1 MSHNYTSQS
10 ASWYANLRPTNSAI
24 STFAKFNRALAE
36 LVGCLLEENT
46 AKDKTIK
53 MLQTQIQNLEEKRS
67 TPEKQTQPEPQLVA
81 IALNLAKRQGIKDRP
96 YFKGMANDEIRGWI
110 AQHSPKQEINWEQNS
125 LDSSQ
130 SAYWLA

>member
-1 MSHNYTSQS
+1 MLPQKEP
-10 ASWYANLRPTNSAI
+10 LR
-24 STFAKFNRALAE
+24 LLVE
-36 LVGCLLEENT
+36 LLNHPHGLDIAHIVCQLHQ
-46 AKDKTIK
+46 D
-53 MLQTQIQNLEEKRS
+53 TQR
-67 TPEKQTQPEPQLVA
+67 QTQPEPRFVA
-81 IALNLAKRQGIKDRP
+81 IALSLAKRQGIKDPP

>member
-10 ASWYANLRPTNSAI
+10 ASLYANLRPTKSAI
-24 STFAKFNRALAE
+24 STFAKFNRVLAE

-53 MLQTQIQNLEEKRS
+53 MLQTQIQNLEEKRL
-67 TPEKQTQPEPQLVA
+67 TLEKQTQPEPQLVA

-96 YFKGMANDEIRGWI
+96 YFKGMANKEIRKWI
-110 AQHSPKQEINWEQNS
+110 AQHSPKPEIT
-125 LDSSQ
+125 
-130 SAYWLA
+130 

>member
-1 MSHNYTSQS
+1 MSHNYTPQS
-10 ASWYANLRPTNSAI
+10 VSLYTNLGQTKIDPSAW
-24 STFAKFNRALAE
+24 AKFNRALAE

-81 IALNLAKRQGIKDRP
+81 IALNLAKRQGIEDRP
-96 YFKGMANDEIRGWI
+96 YFKGMANDEIRKWI
-110 AQHSPKQEINWEQNS
+110 DLHSPKQETT
-125 LDSSQ
+125 
-130 SAYWLA
+130 